1 MRVIV
6 YGAGAIG
13 GVVACRLSES
23 GHDVSVVARG
33 AHLDAIRSSGLI
45 LQTPDSSTSYRLDA
59 AEDLADLDHDAGDA
73 VVMVAVKSQDTIT
86 VLERVRSV
94 LGPTTPVVCLQNGVD
109 NERQA
114 LRRFERVYGV
124 PVMCPASHLE
134 PGVVQANST
143 PITGI
148 FDIGRVPHGV
158 DDVAE
163 SIAAALSASTFESVA
178 RPDIM
183 RWKYS
188 KLLLNLGNAI
198 EALCEPDAR
207 FGPLMSAVL
216 DEGEAALRAAGIDFA
231 SAEEDEARRGT
242 LLRMRRID
250 GQRRTGGSTWQSLQ
264 RGTGSIETDYL
275 NGEIVLLGR
284 QHGVPTPLNALLQDL
299 AADAAVHRRPPGG
312 LTEADLFE
320 RIGRTYA

>member
-33 AHLDAIRSSGLI
+33 AHLDVIRSSGLT
-45 LQTPDSSTSYRLDA
+45 LQTPDSLTSYRLEA
-59 AEDLADLDHDAGDA
+59 AGDLVDLDLDPDPSST
-73 VVMVAVKSQDTIT
+73 VVMVAVKSQDSVA

-124 PVMCPASHLE
+124 PVMCPASHLD

-143 PITGI
+143 PVTGI
-148 FDIGRVPHGV
+148 FDIGRIPSGV

-163 SIAAALSASTFESVA
+163 EIAVAFAGSTFESVA

-198 EALCEPDAR
+198 EALCDP
-207 FGPLMSAVL
+207 
-216 DEGEAALRAAGIDFA
+216 
-231 SAEEDEARRGT
+231 
-242 LLRMRRID
+242 
-250 GQRRTGGSTWQSLQ
+250 
-264 RGTGSIETDYL
+264 
-275 NGEIVLLGR
+275 
-284 QHGVPTPLNALLQDL
+284 
-299 AADAAVHRRPPGG
+299 
-312 LTEADLFE
+312 
-320 RIGRTYA
+320 